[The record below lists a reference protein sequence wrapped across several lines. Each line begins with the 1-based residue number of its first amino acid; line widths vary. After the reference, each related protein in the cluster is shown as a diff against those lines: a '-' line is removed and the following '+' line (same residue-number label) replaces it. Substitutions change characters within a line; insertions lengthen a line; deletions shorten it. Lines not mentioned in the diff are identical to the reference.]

1 MTRILLVEDEE
12 LNRDMLSRRLMRRGY
27 EVLLAVDGLQ
37 AIRVALEQMPDLIVM
52 DMRLPDLDGWQATRQ
67 LRDDPRTSSIPVL
80 ALTAHAMAGDRD
92 KALEAGCVDYD
103 TKPIELPRLIA
114 KIEAIVNA
122 RSAGG
127 SAATTASGT
136 GESA

>member
-27 EVLLAVDGLQ
+27 EVLLAEDGLQ
-37 AIRVALEQMPDLIVM
+37 AIRVALEQLPDLIVM
-52 DMRLPDLDGWQATRQ
+52 DMRLPELDGWQATRQ

-114 KIEAIVNA
+114 KIEAIVSA
-122 RSAGG
+122 RSAGR
-127 SAATTASGT
+127 SVSETASGT

>member
-27 EVLLAVDGLQ
+27 EVLLAEDGLQ
-37 AIRVALEQMPDLIVM
+37 AIRVALEQLPDLIVM
-52 DMRLPDLDGWQATRQ
+52 DMRLPELDGWQATRQ
-67 LRDDPRTSSIPVL
+67 LR
-80 ALTAHAMAGDRD
+80 
-92 KALEAGCVDYD
+92 AGCVDYD

-114 KIEAIVNA
+114 KIEAIVSA
-122 RSAGG
+122 RSAGR
-127 SAATTASGT
+127 SVSETASGT